1 MMKKW
6 FGIVFVVLAVSF
18 LAVSFLAACTANESA
33 GEDDDANNEESEDN
47 AEVQEES
54 DDMEKVLYMN
64 NGEEPSSFNP
74 PVGFDSVSWNALN
87 NLMEGLT
94 RLGDDHTPEPAM
106 AEDWDISDDG
116 ITYTFYIRDDANW
129 SNEDP
134 VTADDFVYAW
144 TKLLDPE
151 TESPASFLAFLIENG
166 EEFYNGDASAD
177 DLGLKAVDEKTFEVE
192 LNAPAGYFLHVV
204 TNPAFF
210 PVNKAVAEDNPDW
223 HAEADSFIGNGPF
236 ELESWEH
243 DDEFV
248 MVKND
253 AYWDA
258 ESVHLD
264 KIHWAMVNET
274 TTEYQMFENG
284 ELDMSSIPAEMSDE
298 LIDDANTVIEDQG
311 GLEFYRF
318 NVMEEPF
325 TNEKIRRALAF
336 AVDREEMAEYVV
348 KNGVEPAFG
357 FVSPGFLNPSDE
369 DFRDVN
375 GDLVTFDPEA
385 AKQLLEEGME
395 EEGYEEL
402 PEITLSYNTSEDN
415 KAVAEALQGMFAEN
429 LDVEVSLENK
439 EWNVFSEEQMDLE
452 LQFSRSSFL
461 FDYADPINF
470 LESFIT
476 DSSMN
481 RTGWDNEE
489 YNDLIAKAKT
499 ESDENARW
507 EYMYEAEKL
516 LAEEM
521 PILPIRYYNQVVIQN
536 PDISGIVRH
545 PVGYIELKHADKN

>member
-6 FGIVFVVLAVSF
+6 FGIVFVV

-166 EEFYNGDASAD
+166 EDYYNRDASAD
-177 DLGLKAVDEKTFEVE
+177 DLGLNAVQEKTDEVE

-204 TNPAFF
+204 TIPAFF

>member
-6 FGIVFVVLAVSF
+6 FGIVFVV

>member
-1 MMKKW
+1 MKKW
-6 FGIVFVVLAVSF
+6 FGIVFVV